1 MKTLEV
7 EFTEEEK
14 NKLINDICDLAEK
27 EENCHNKGGHEFIVD
42 FNNELKIFA
51 KVLIDDDF
59 YTRKPVRHVSTDIK
73 LITVEGFYPV
83 KSNLNYLFED
93 SINKALINE
102 FHKNN

>member
-7 EFTEEEK
+7 EFTEADK
-14 NKLINDICDLAEK
+14 NKLINEICAIAETN
-27 EENCHNKGGHEFIVD
+27 EQCHEKTGAEFIVD
-42 FNNELKIFA
+42 FNEELHVHA
-51 KVLIDDDF
+51 KVLINDDF
-59 YTRKPVRHVSTDIK
+59 YGSKPTRHVSTDIK

-83 KSNLNYLFED
+83 KSNLDYLLED